1 MKERFAYISPFRV
14 LLILATLMLIG
25 GAMIPLLNLRY
36 SPGVRQQGIAV
47 SFGWPGAAARVVEQ
61 EATSRIEGALA
72 SISGIREMYSASYQ
86 NGGSVSLG
94 FKKEADM
101 DAVRF
106 EISSRLRQLWPS
118 LPEGVS
124 YPQLSTGMDGEQ
136 AAPVLTYTVNAD
148 LPTWQIE
155 QYVER
160 ELAEPLSRIEGVHD
174 VAVTGATPFEWVV
187 TFDPNRCAPLGI
199 TGDDIA
205 AAFSAR
211 SRNDQLGLGQIS
223 ATDGDQR
230 QIRVGLRQSPLPP
243 DAWDELIVKRVGDR
257 IVRLGDIATVEHRQK
272 QPDTYYR
279 INGLNNINL
288 TIYAEKQ
295 VNTLV
300 LTDLLKA
307 EIDRLET
314 LLPAGYSIT
323 LADDTSVYIRD
334 ELRKI
339 YWRTGLSIL
348 ILLLF
353 VFLTSRSWRY
363 LWMIVLT
370 LACNVL
376 VAFIFYNLFGLEIHL
391 YSLAGITVS
400 LGMIIDTS
408 IIMIDHYGRFR
419 NRRVFLAILGALL
432 TTIGALS
439 IVLFLPESQRQNLVD
454 FCAVIVINLVVS
466 MVISVLF
473 IPALLD
479 LCPLR
484 LQRHKRY
491 RTRGKRRVVRLTA
504 AYARFL
510 RHGRRWR
517 WVYITVAILGFGLP
531 VQLLPAKIEHKNE
544 PARDSTFWAMTYNAT
559 IGSTFYQQR
568 AKPWVEAIL
577 GGSMRLFAK
586 EVYSSDFYND
596 PERTQLVIQASLP
609 EGCTV
614 EQLNETMRDMENF
627 LSGFDEIDLFRTSIT
642 GYDNGRI
649 TVTFTPEAERQGFA
663 YRLKDLATTKAI
675 GLGGADWGIYGVGQ
689 GFNNSLGSGWKS
701 NRITLQGYNYE
712 QLYRYAEVLVD
723 SLSVNPRVSEPEIMG
738 RMSYRGGDN
747 RTEFYLDLDFERF
760 ALYDI
765 RPSAYYRTLSQQLY
779 RSSLPSFYLD
789 GAMNLATLV
798 SSEAE
803 RFDAW
808 HMQNDILTIDDRPV
822 KLSELGTLAKRHSGN
837 NIYKYNQQ
845 YSLLVAFD
853 FVGSYELARR
863 FTERHVER
871 LRAELPVGYSVRE
884 DRGGGWWGSDGGSPY
899 WLLGLVI
906 VIIYF
911 ICSILFE
918 SLRQPLVIIA
928 MIPISFIGV
937 FLTFY
942 LFKLKF
948 DQGGFASF
956 VLLSGLVV
964 NAGIYLIN
972 DYNLFRRHGVRP
984 GLTTY
989 LRAYNRKI
997 VPILLTVLSTVLGL
1011 VPFVVVSRE
1020 PFWFSFAAGAMGGML
1035 FSMIAILLYLPLL
1048 LPMKRPSKRSLADED
1063 TNKNRS

>member
-1 MKERFAYISPFRV
+1 MKHRLRYLSPFRV
-14 LLILATLMLIG
+14 VLILATLMVVG
-25 GAMIPLLNLRY
+25 SAVIPLLNLRY
-36 SPGVRQQGIAV
+36 SPGVRQQGVTV
-47 SFGWPGAAARVVEQ
+47 SFGWPGASARVAEQ
-61 EATSRIEGALA
+61 EVTSRIEGALA
-72 SISGIREMYSASYQ
+72 SLSGIREMYSASYK
-86 NGGSVSLG
+86 GGGNVSLG
-94 FKKEADM
+94 FKKEANM
-101 DAVRF
+101 DAIRF
-106 EISSRLRQLWPS
+106 DISSRLRQLWPS

-155 QYVER
+155 QYVTR
-160 ELAEPLSRIEGVHD
+160 ELAEPLSRLEGVHD
-174 VAVTGATPFEWVV
+174 VAVTGATPFEWVI

-205 AAFSAR
+205 AAFATLN
-211 SRNDQLGLGQIS
+211 RNDQLGLGWVS
-223 ATDGDQR
+223 TDGENR
-230 QIRVGLRQSPLPP
+230 RESRLGLRQSPLAPE
-243 DAWDELIVKRVGDR
+243 AWDELVVKRVADR
-257 IVRLGDIATVEHRQK
+257 IVRLGEIATVAHRQK
-272 QPDTYYR
+272 RPDTYYR

-288 TIYAEKQ
+288 TIYAEKG

-300 LTDLLKA
+300 VTDAVKA
-307 EIDRLET
+307 EVDRLQP
-314 LLPAGYSIT
+314 LLPAGYSMI
-323 LADDTSVYIRD
+323 LADDTSVYIRG
-334 ELRKI
+334 ELNKI

-363 LWMIVLT
+363 LWMILLT

-376 VAFIFYNLFGLEIHL
+376 VAFIFYALFRLEIHL

-419 NRRVFLAILGALL
+419 NRRVFLSILGALL

-439 IVLFLPESQRQNLVD
+439 IVLFLPESQRENLAD
-454 FCAVIVINLVVS
+454 FCAVIVVNLAVS
-466 MVISVLF
+466 MAISVLF
-473 IPALLD
+473 IPALLE
-479 LCPLR
+479 LSPLR
-484 LQRHKRY
+484 PNRRGGP
-491 RTRGKRRVVRLTA
+491 RRSTRGKRRIIRLTR

-510 RHGRRWR
+510 RHARRWR
-517 WVYITVAILGFGLP
+517 WAYLAVAVLGFGLP
-531 VQLLPAKIEHKNE
+531 VQLLPARIEHRNE
-544 PARDSTFWAMTYNAT
+544 PARDSSVWVRTYNAT
-559 IGSTFYQQR
+559 LGSTFYQQR
-568 AKPWVEAIL
+568 VKPWVEAAL
-577 GGSMRLFAK
+577 GGSLRLFAK

-596 PERTQLVIQASLP
+596 PERTQLLIRASLP

-614 EQLNETMRDMENF
+614 EQLDETMRDMENF

-642 GYDNGRI
+642 GYDNGQI
-649 TVTFTPEAERQGFA
+649 TVTFTPEAERAGFA
-663 YRLKDLATTKAI
+663 FRLKDLATTKAI

-689 GFNNSLGSGWKS
+689 GFSNSLGSGWKS
-701 NRITLQGYNYE
+701 HRIALQGYNYE
-712 QLYRYAEVLVD
+712 QLYRYAEALID

-747 RTEFYLDLDFERF
+747 RTEFYLDLNFERF

-765 RPSAYYRTLSQQLY
+765 PPGSYYRTLSQQLY
-779 RSSLPSFYLD
+779 RSPLPSFYRD
-789 GAMNLATLV
+789 GEMNQVTLV
-798 SSEAE
+798 SSEAD

-808 HMQNDILTIDDRPV
+808 HLRNDILTLDDRPV
-822 KLSELGTLAKRHSGN
+822 KLSELGSLAKRRSGN

-853 FVGSYELARR
+853 FVGSYELAGR
-863 FTERHVER
+863 FTDRQVER
-871 LRAELPVGYSVRE
+871 LRAGLPVGYSVRN
-884 DRGGGWWGSDGGSPY
+884 DRSSGGWWGEGSGTPY

-906 VIIYF
+906 LIIYF
-911 ICSILFE
+911 ICTVLFE

-928 MIPISFIGV
+928 TIPISFIGV

-942 LFKLKF
+942 LFELRF

-972 DYNLFRRHGVRP
+972 DYNLLLRNGVRP
-984 GLTTY
+984 GLATY

-1035 FSMIAILLYLPLL
+1035 FSLLAIGLYLPFL
-1048 LPMKRPSKRSLADED
+1048 LPLKK
-1063 TNKNRS
+1063 